1 MDAVTAKNF
10 NSEVEWRP
18 WSYIGELIRCDQINP
33 KQFEGYSDQNNS
45 YSSMHIRLDSFH
57 QDIFLSRQNCEFFFS
72 TLPTQGGFTNFQN
85 ANVHV
90 RPNAGAAVF
99 FSYIDPAT
107 NITDNGLTQ
116 HSGCPVYEGEKKI
129 ITQWVRYGVSK
140 ETPHSAFNTC
150 KYRLFDRNRHFC
162 LLRWNFSEG

>member
-1 MDAVTAKNF
+1 
-10 NSEVEWRP
+10 
-18 WSYIGELIRCDQINP
+18 L
-33 KQFEGYSDQNNS
+33 
-45 YSSMHIRLDSFH
+45 
-57 QDIFLSRQNCEFFFS
+57 FFS

-162 LLRWNFSEG
+162 FSDGISPKDDFDPIYYVLQFFFSTFSGYAKVRSRGISA